1 MGMLYLHL
9 MFYLTLT
16 LMLGT
21 MFNTRGP
28 VIGIPLGLIFGY
40 QLVLQVAPA
49 LQNVMPYWLVN
60 PLGQP
65 QISLAG
71 AVLMGQP
78 LATVTPIIGSVVG
91 VVVFTVIALWR
102 FRREEF

>member
-1 MGMLYLHL
+1 
-9 MFYLTLT
+9 
-16 LMLGT
+16 
-21 MFNTRGP
+21 

-40 QLVLQVAPA
+40 QIVLQVAPA

-65 QISLAG
+65 QTSLAA
-71 AVLMGQP
+71 AVLTGQP
-78 LATVTPIIGSVVG
+78 LPSVTPIIGSAVG
-91 VVVFTVIALWR
+91 VVIFIVIALWR